1 MKAMKQKKKTQETS
15 AEPTKQSKK
24 GKQPKQQGREVEA
37 APSERKKSHTK
48 TQEDDIEKK
57 RKQQEKEVKRKKKE
71 EKKRREAVQ
80 QQRKNQ
86 LEQLQSSL
94 IEQRIQQHT
103 IEQESVSD
111 ENLECSDLNDNM
123 DSEVEEVS
131 PSPLSMASRHNST
144 PVSTPVNRSLS
155 LTPISSANHSR
166 VLMPLSNN
174 CSHSRDFT
182 PSPPP
187 PPHPIRQASAT
198 QEEFTFTPQPSA
210 QACKKRSR
218 DDDGVDWKLEYRKL
232 HKKYCML
239 KEKVKILEQQSTH
252 EGEHI
257 LLFEAIYY
265 KE

>member
-1 MKAMKQKKKTQETS
+1 MKAMKQKKKTQETC

-48 TQEDDIEKK
+48 TQEDDVEKK
-57 RKQQEKEVKRKKKE
+57 RKQQEREVKRKKKEE

-86 LEQLQSSL
+86 LKQLQSSL

-111 ENLECSDLNDNM
+111 ENSECSDLNDNM

-166 VLMPLSNN
+166 VLTPLSDNG
-174 CSHSRDFT
+174 SHSRDFT

-187 PPHPIRQASAT
+187 PPHPIRQASTT

-210 QACKKRSR
+210 QAHKKRSR

-257 LLFEAIYY
+257 LLF
-265 KE
+265 